1 MDKFDGLSA
10 RDLRAIKRNQLR
22 KLAEETADCEM
33 WRRRR
38 DRVQRFLEITRSLF
52 DQHYGTLRISV
63 KDAE

>member
-1 MDKFDGLSA
+1 MDKFGGLSA

-22 KLAEETADCEM
+22 KLAEDTADCEM

-52 DQHYGTLRISV
+52 AQHYGELRTSGE
-63 KDAE
+63 DAE